1 MDWVFEIHQWFSF
14 FAGFN
19 WYEGPAMRVLVT
31 GSSGQLAH
39 AVRLVWAEHEL
50 FLPEEAVLDLSQR
63 DAIHAVVAEVRP
75 DVLINCAAF
84 TQVDRCEAEAD
95 LAMRINGTAV
105 GWLADACETQGALL
119 IQISTD
125 YVFDGMGTRP
135 YRENDPTNPVSVY
148 GRTKLEGERQAAR
161 CSRHLIA
168 RTSWLYDAWGKNFLN
183 TMLNAATQGR
193 ALRVVDDQRGAPT
206 TCRALARQLKVAAE
220 QNWQGLVHT
229 TCQGETTWHGF
240 AKAIFEAKGIPADLH
255 PCTTADYP
263 TPAIRP
269 AYSVLD
275 GARRRSLGSDLMPSW
290 QEALREVAGE

>member
-1 MDWVFEIHQWFSF
+1 
-14 FAGFN
+14 
-19 WYEGPAMRVLVT
+19 MRVLVT
-31 GSSGQLAH
+31 GGSGQLAQ
-39 AVRLVWAEHEL
+39 AIRWVWAEHEL
-50 FLPEEAVLDLSQR
+50 VIPEESLLDLSRQE
-63 DAIHAVVAEVRP
+63 AIHSVVSSVRP
-75 DVLINCAAF
+75 DVVINCGAF

-105 GWLADACETQGALL
+105 GWLADACEAQGALL

-183 TMLNAATQGR
+183 TMLNAAAQGR
-193 ALRVVDDQRGAPT
+193 ALRVVADQRGAPT

-220 QNWQGLVHT
+220 QNWQGLVHA

-240 AKAIFEAKGIPADLH
+240 AQAIFEAKGITADLH

-263 TPAIRP
+263 TPAKRP
-269 AYSVLD
+269 AYSVLEGTRRAAL
-275 GARRRSLGSDLMPSW
+275 GADLMPDW
-290 QEALREVAGE
+290 QVALAEVIAHPEPTKEV